1 MLLLVIIN
9 VVHICASND
18 HVDAN
23 FRIGPQCTHLVFGCD
38 LEPAAQCWWPLSQI
52 LDMYMIQCISYH
64 LFGGNPLGWDSHE
77 FPGYEAERVSHGK
90 IALQGN
96 LPWPVS
102 DLKW

>member
-1 MLLLVIIN
+1 
-9 VVHICASND
+9 
-18 HVDAN
+18 
-23 FRIGPQCTHLVFGCD
+23 
-38 LEPAAQCWWPLSQI
+38 
-52 LDMYMIQCISYH
+52 MYMIQCISYH

-102 DLKW
+102 DLK